1 MYTNDEMVHRYTRW
15 ITWVIELLCTLIV
28 ALVMINLGVTV
39 LRALWD
45 FYGLDRVISDQ
56 VPGLRQLVDWANGSF
71 NRPRI
76 NELPMLLPALLW
88 AFCGLLFALIMR
100 NALPTVRT
108 SSAGMLVEFTGGWLP
123 VRWEGMRAIK
133 VTSDVSGERYVL
145 LLQTDTKQLTGWHR
159 VYSFIY
165 RLGHRH
171 AFLVTSNISDFDKL
185 VKTVLSESGRVARLS
200 EGKDRQISLDESD
213 QSPLFRFLLSPAGF
227 FSGRTSLD
235 DAGTQDSNA
244 TIPLPSDMSGSIR
257 ATYPARISA
266 FFTWG
271 SIGLVLLALVHYFN
285 NWVRF
290 LALEV
295 PALRQVPPFSWTQ
308 SDSRYVELFNAY
320 ATRPVPFL
328 GLPGNDVL
336 PAPWWL
342 LVSAHLLL
350 ILAFGL
356 ALMLRNLLPA
366 LETRPDGLAVRN
378 NYNGRW
384 QLINWSRVLTIKA
397 TDLSEDTQIVLLQT
411 RGGKLPPGRRLS
423 SVLYDGSTAPG
434 ILITSALSNF
444 QPLLQQVITEVT
456 RVQGDRAENEA
467 PLLQQEAQSW
477 LLGLTLQPRATL
489 EQLVAAGRD
498 DPDTSTLTPAN
509 LLRPVRPML
518 WVTLPIALMLVISA
532 GLLPDVAPGIGLLFQ
547 ALILFFFALIEWPL
561 VSLLSVVLDEN
572 TGGGEEGYRAV
583 YLYPVAQ
590 LPRLLAL
597 LLSLA
602 LMISGLPGL
611 WIIAWLGAVVWSYFL
626 SSGLWQTLY
635 NWEGNQSLLG
645 GLIPVIWQLLIMLF
659 FLLVQ
664 A

>member
-1 MYTNDEMVHRYTRW
+1 MYTNDEMVHRYSPW
-15 ITWVIELLCTLIV
+15 ITLVIELLCTLIV
-28 ALVMINLGVTV
+28 TLVMINLGVTV

-88 AFCGLLFALIMR
+88 ALFGLLFALIMR
-100 NALPTVRT
+100 NALPVVRT
-108 SSAGMLVEFTGGWLP
+108 SSAGMLVEFTSGWLP
-123 VRWEGMRAIK
+123 VRWEGMRAVK

-145 LLQTDTKQLTGWHR
+145 LLQTDRKQLTGWHR

-165 RLGHRH
+165 RFGHRQ

-185 VKTVLSESGRVARLS
+185 VKTVLSESGRAARLS
-200 EGKDRQISLDESD
+200 EGNAKQISLDESD

-227 FSGRTSLD
+227 FSGRTRLD
-235 DAGTQDSNA
+235 DAASDKPAA
-244 TIPLPSDMSGSIR
+244 TAPSAMSGPIR
-257 ATYPARISA
+257 ATYPGRISA

-271 SIGLVLLALVHYFN
+271 SIGLVLLALYHYLN
-285 NWVRF
+285 SWVRF
-290 LALEV
+290 LALEI
-295 PALRQVPPFSWTQ
+295 PALRQVPPFNWTFN
-308 SDSRYVELFNAY
+308 DPRYVELFNAY
-320 ATRPVPFL
+320 ATRPVPFM

-342 LVSAHLLL
+342 LVSAHGLL

-366 LETRPDGLAVRN
+366 LETRPEGLAVRN

-384 QLINWSRVLTIKA
+384 KLINWSEILTIKA
-397 TDLSEDTQIVLLQT
+397 TELSEDTQIVLLQT

-423 SVLYDGSTAPG
+423 SVLYDGSTQPG

-444 QPLLQQVITEVT
+444 QPLLQQVLTEVT
-456 RVQGDRAENEA
+456 RVQGDRAENET

-477 LLGLTLQPRATL
+477 LLGLALQPGATL
-489 EQLVAAGRD
+489 EQLVAAGRE
-498 DPDTSTLTPAN
+498 DPDTKTLSPAHV
-509 LLRPVRPML
+509 LRPLRPMT
-518 WVTLPIALMLVISA
+518 WVTLPIALMLFISA
-532 GLLPDVAPGIGLLFQ
+532 GLLPDVAPNIGLLFQ
-547 ALILFFFALIEWPL
+547 CLILFLFALIEWPL

-583 YLYPVAQ
+583 YLYPISQ

-597 LLSLA
+597 LLALA

-611 WIIAWLGAVVWSYFL
+611 WIIAWIGAVVWSYFL
-626 SSGLWQTLY
+626 TSGLWKALY
-635 NWEGNQSLLG
+635 QWEGNQTVLG
-645 GLIPVIWQLLIMLF
+645 GLIPVIWQLLMMLF

-664 A
+664 G